1 MVNVSC
7 VQTRPY
13 LCEVDR
19 NLENILKYIK
29 EVMEAR
35 PETDLIVFPELA
47 TTGYEGTKA
56 EFEEMAEVVPHGK
69 CMKAIAEAC
78 AKYGVYVVYGF
89 AEKDPNMNDVMY
101 NSCLVIDDRGE
112 IMGQYRKVHPF
123 DTEKLWCR
131 AGCEYPVFDTP
142 FGRIGV
148 QICWDTAF
156 PEVSRIYALKGV
168 DLLVIST
175 NWEKPYEE
183 DWDLM
188 TKARAFDNTL
198 HLVAANRIGD
208 DKVLGWFGRSK
219 IIDPLG
225 RVIEALDEEVEGVIH
240 ASLDLGITKEKRL
253 EYYTFFKDRRPD
265 TYGEL
270 TKLY

>member
-13 LCEVDR
+13 LGQVDK
-19 NLENILKYIK
+19 NLENILARIK

-35 PETDLIVFPELA
+35 PDTDLIVFPELA
-47 TTGYEGTKA
+47 TTGYEGTKE
-56 EFEEMAEVVPHGK
+56 EFQDMAETVPDGK
-69 CMKAIAEAC
+69 CMKAIAELC
-78 AKYGVYVVYGF
+78 REYKVYVVYGF
-89 AEKDPNMNDVMY
+89 AERDPHATDVLY
-101 NSCLVIDDRGE
+101 NSALFINNKGE
-112 IMGQYRKVHPF
+112 ILGQYRKVHPF
-123 DTEKLWCR
+123 DTEKMWCR
-131 AGCEYPVFDTP
+131 AGCDFPIFQTD
-142 FGRIGV
+142 FGKVGI

-156 PEVSRIYALKGV
+156 PEVSRIYALKGA
-168 DLLVIST
+168 DLLVVST

-208 DKVLGWFGRSK
+208 DRTLGWFGRSK

-225 RVIEALDEEVEGVIH
+225 RVIEALDEEVEGIIH
-240 ASLDLGITKEKRL
+240 AELDLSMTRKKRV

-270 TKLY
+270 VRKY

>member
-7 VQTRPY
+7 VQMQPR
-13 LCEVDR
+13 LGQFDK
-19 NLENILKYIK
+19 NLEKILTYIK
-29 EVMEAR
+29 DIMKER
-35 PETDLIVFPELA
+35 PDTDLIVFPELA
-47 TTGYEGTKA
+47 TTAYEGTKEEFQEVA
-56 EFEEMAEVVPHGK
+56 EAVPEGRS
-69 CMKAIAEAC
+69 MKAVAALCKE
-78 AKYGVYVVYGF
+78 YSVNVVYGF
-89 AEKDPNMNDVMY
+89 AERDPNFTDVLY
-101 NSCLVIDDRGE
+101 NSALFINDKGVVL
-112 IMGQYRKVHPF
+112 GQYRKVHPF

-131 AGCEYPVFDTP
+131 AGCDYPVFETH
-142 FGRIGV
+142 FGKVGV
-148 QICWDTAF
+148 QICWVSAL
-156 PEVSRIYALKGV
+156 PEVSRIYALKGL
-168 DLLVIST
+168 DLLVVST

-188 TKARAFDNTL
+188 TRARAFDNTL

-208 DKVLGWFGRSK
+208 DRTLGWFGRSK

-240 ASLDLGITKEKRL
+240 AKLDLNLTRKNRV

-270 TKLY
+270 VRRY

>member
-13 LCEVDR
+13 LNEVDK
-19 NLENILKYIK
+19 NLGTILQYIK

-56 EFEEMAEVVPHGK
+56 EFVKMAETIPDGK
-69 CMKAIAEAC
+69 CMKAIAELC
-78 AKYGVYVVYGF
+78 GKYGVYVVYGF
-89 AEKDPNMNDVMY
+89 AERDPNMTDVMY
-101 NSCLVIDDRGE
+101 NSCLVIDDKGKIAGR
-112 IMGQYRKVHPF
+112 YRKVHPF

-131 AGCEYPVFDTP
+131 AGCEYPVFDAP
-142 FGRIGV
+142 FGRFGV

-168 DLLVIST
+168 DLLVVST

-208 DKVLGWFGRSK
+208 DRELGWFGRSK
-219 IIDPLG
+219 IIDPIG

-240 ASLDLGITKEKRL
+240 ASLDLSITKEKRL

-265 TYGEL
+265 TYEEL
-270 TKLY
+270 SRLY

>member
-7 VQTRPY
+7 VQ
-13 LCEVDR
+13 L
-19 NLENILKYIK
+19 
-29 EVMEAR
+29 R
-35 PETDLIVFPELA
+35 PELGNFEANLKKMADYLEKVLTDRPDTDLVVFPELM
-47 TTGYEGTKA
+47 TTGYEGTK
-56 EFEEMAEVVPHGK
+56 EQFQEMAEVVPDGK
-69 CMKAIAEAC
+69 SIKLMGKLCK
-78 AKYGVYVVYGF
+78 KYKVYVVYGF
-89 AEKDPNMNDVMY
+89 AERDPFASDVLY
-101 NSCLVIDDRGE
+101 NSALLINREGNVQGS
-112 IMGQYRKVHPF
+112 YRKVHPF

-131 AGCEYPVFDTP
+131 AGWEYPVFETD
-142 FGRIGV
+142 FGKIGI

-156 PEVSRIYALKGV
+156 PEVSRIYALKGA

-188 TKARAFDNTL
+188 TRARAFDNTL

-208 DKVLGWFGRSK
+208 DITLGWFGRSK

-240 ASLDLGITKEKRL
+240 AKLDLSETRRKRI

-270 TKLY
+270 VRKY